1 MVDARLGS
9 LRKHVAAS
17 TIRFDHFAD
26 QRLIMR
32 IRVVKRAITH
42 TTQDFVVIQGV
53 RTKAQMWENY
63 GKGRTAAQCLAKGV
77 PAQYAKPTL
86 PKVTW
91 LANPLMS
98 NHRVHADGF
107 GHAVDIVP
115 FPVDWNSERKFN
127 DIAAAMK
134 RAAHLEGVKIVWG
147 RSQMTR

>member
-1 MVDARLGS
+1 MAYTLSKRSTDALIGVEPRL
-9 LRKHVAAS
+9 V
-17 TIRFDHFAD
+17 
-26 QRLIMR
+26 
-32 IRVVKRAITH
+32 RVVKRAITH

-53 RTKAQMWENY
+53 RTKVQMWENY

-86 PKVTW
+86 AKVTW

-147 RSQMTR
+147 GDWTGGIRDLPHFELA